1 MDLAY
6 DKSLAYDSWSIN
18 RKKENMRPVN
28 YNNVDIIELKYA
40 VFYKNGE
47 PVYHHLAGIEVDEFI
62 DYDGVDNEYYQ
73 TIFSVSD
80 QNSLL
85 MYYLDSRFIPGK
97 EKLTYWEFF
106 NQVFEDDICIP
117 SSISF
122 LSLNETEKLCNRN
135 VWEGFTDKNA
145 TFNLPKKISD
155 QAKIE
160 IKLIRPEIE
169 DSIMFN
175 YMSMNYLFVDFP
187 YRDSGFSFT
196 EEYKNLSLFLPFS
209 NMAGYKNL
217 SYLIC
222 SELRNVDL
230 AYFEW
235 TEEKYFQNKFNAE
248 EISKIIGDADVLYR
262 NIIDVP
268 HGLDMDSV
276 FVVFPAFYLLTLSD
290 EGNSY
295 PLAIAP
301 YSMERE
307 TALFSVV
314 FNQAFRNILFK
325 YEIYMP
331 GHSAISFGEYFGK
344 ELYDAEIISSKNIS
358 QNEWKEIL
366 PKLK

>member
-1 MDLAY
+1 MKWTVFILILTFAGSINAQNNPAMAYGADYVVLEVHMAEKSSAEFAFLFETNEQSYNKKPFVQQFMDLAY

-175 YMSMNYLFVDFP
+175 SHIEIQVFLLLRNIKTYLFFC
-187 YRDSGFSFT
+187 
-196 EEYKNLSLFLPFS
+196 LFQTWL
-209 NMAGYKNL
+209 G
-217 SYLIC
+217 I
-222 SELRNVDL
+222 
-230 AYFEW
+230 
-235 TEEKYFQNKFNAE
+235 
-248 EISKIIGDADVLYR
+248 KIFHI
-262 NIIDVP
+262 
-268 HGLDMDSV
+268 
-276 FVVFPAFYLLTLSD
+276 
-290 EGNSY
+290 
-295 PLAIAP
+295 
-301 YSMERE
+301 
-307 TALFSVV
+307 
-314 FNQAFRNILFK
+314 
-325 YEIYMP
+325 
-331 GHSAISFGEYFGK
+331 
-344 ELYDAEIISSKNIS
+344 
-358 QNEWKEIL
+358 
-366 PKLK
+366 